1 MRARVPLLLGAF
13 AWLTLRTRAINWGA
27 TPEDITR
34 PLPGDGLIPDSPRN
48 STMVITIRARASEIW
63 PWIAQMGRGRAGWYA
78 YDLLLDNAGEP
89 SAEEIHPE
97 WQDVKAGDLLPSS
110 ERSWFEVVAA
120 EPDRHL
126 VLRGTFDWLLK
137 TSYPSE
143 NGLPALGSD
152 MTWAFV
158 LQERSDGTTRL
169 LTRVRGQGK
178 PGWLFR
184 AIGPFITDP
193 GHVLMQRRQLHGIK
207 RRAEA
212 HAGRN
217 SAGGGAP
224 GALAPAPASLGRAPA
239 YDPDADIGRGA

>member
-1 MRARVPLLLGAF
+1 MRARGPLLLAAF

-27 TPEDITR
+27 NPEDVTR
-34 PLPGDGLIPDSPRN
+34 PLPGDTLLPDSPRN
-48 STMVITIRARASEIW
+48 STMVITIRARADEVW
-63 PWIAQMGRGRAGWYA
+63 PWLAQMGMGRAGWYS
-78 YDLLLDNAGEP
+78 YDLLLHNDGKP

-97 WQDVKAGDLLPSS
+97 WQQIAVGDRIPSS
-110 ERSWFEVVAA
+110 SRSWFEVVAC
-120 EPDRHL
+120 EPGRHL

-137 TSYPSE
+137 MSYPAE

-169 LTRVRGQGK
+169 VTRVRGHGK
-178 PGWLFR
+178 PSWLLR

-193 GHVLMQRRQLHGIK
+193 GHVLMQRRQLQGIQ

-212 HAGRN
+212 AAGRQ
-217 SAGGGAP
+217 GA
-224 GALAPAPASLGRAPA
+224 A
-239 YDPDADIGRGA
+239 